1 MDSFFYNF
9 ELPNTKLFKNIST
22 QSIIFILQLKEN
34 YQYFLSVYFTLF
46 LDPATFVHMS
56 VSCSSLLFC
65 KHWLF
70 SPGKKVILD
79 DVIKSSRPWNL
90 HNLKSFLSNLHP
102 SPRTLCLSHIYF
114 PYIQFLVCVFM
125 FTMKFVVNVVQLL

>member
-1 MDSFFYNF
+1 MC
-9 ELPNTKLFKNIST
+9 LFTSRCF
-22 QSIIFILQLKEN
+22 S
-34 YQYFLSVYFTLF
+34 
-46 LDPATFVHMS
+46 DPATFVHMS

-79 DVIKSSRPWNL
+79 DVIKSFRPWNL

-102 SPRTLCLSHIYF
+102 RRRTLCLSHIYF
-114 PYIQFLVCVFM
+114 PYIQFLVSFLCYLSKASM
-125 FTMKFVVNVVQLL
+125 FTTKCAVNVVQLLWNKKDAKTGTKWEMSISKF